1 MIPQCKD
8 MNIFAIE
15 HTPELIAKSHTDK
28 HIVKMPTEMAQ
39 MISFTYYHPEHWSA
53 KPNNVL
59 MDFNK
64 AHDKHPCSL
73 WIRESAENF
82 LLACEIGIE
91 LVQEYRF
98 RYDSMKHQRA
108 LDIFVYGLT
117 NTPDFDCWEQTNY
130 ALAMPD
136 EFKVSCP
143 IESYRNYYRADK
155 KHLHNWKKRNK
166 PQWI

>member
-1 MIPQCKD
+1 

-15 HTPELIAKSHTDK
+15 HTPQEIAKSHTDK

-39 MISFTYYHPEHWSA
+39 MISFTYYHAEHWDSDV
-53 KPNNVL
+53 NNLL

-73 WIRESAENF
+73 WIRESMENF

-91 LVQEYRF
+91 LVSEYRY
-98 RYDSMKHQRA
+98 RYNSTKHQRA
-108 LDIFVYGLT
+108 LDIFIYGIM
-117 NTPDFDCWEQTNY
+117 NTPYFNSTEQTTF

-136 EFKVSCP
+136 EFKVDCP
-143 IESYRNYYRADK
+143 IESYRNYYREDK
-155 KHLHNWKKRNK
+155 KHLHTWKKRNK

>member
-1 MIPQCKD
+1 

-53 KPNNVL
+53 KPNSVL

-108 LDIFVYGLT
+108 LDIFIYGLT
-117 NTPDFDCWEQTNY
+117 NTPDFDSWEQTNY

-136 EFKVSCP
+136 EFKVNCP

-155 KHLHNWKKRNK
+155 KHLHTWKKRNK